1 MIESIIRSITDRRLG
16 KIERQ
21 LAILKQQVDQ
31 CYKEQEAI
39 NEATRFILDE
49 FAKLCESN
57 EKKLHLIYHDQ
68 EIMFD
73 EIKERFISIFNENK
87 SKKP

>member
-1 MIESIIRSITDRRLG
+1 MIESIIKSITDRRLG

-21 LAILKQQVDQ
+21 LTILKQQVDQ

-73 EIKERFISIFNENK
+73 EIKERLNSIFNENK